1 MVSFISRLPYRPPPR
16 IRGTFGVA
24 LSGLA
29 LAACCVLAG
38 CASRRPATGA
48 RSETSE
54 RLSEQARHAR
64 EQGDLQTA
72 ETLLTAAVERNPGDA
87 EMRLELAELLL
98 EHGNSGA
105 AAKNLRQLI
114 HQHPDDPRPYVGL
127 AEALFAQ
134 QNLNESEDLVERALE
149 LDPRHTRGLVLRG
162 KIARARRHD
171 DAALRDY
178 YQVLAF
184 EPEDV
189 EARMLIAELHVER
202 GDQRLAAP
210 LLRSI
215 IEAAETPDSQRC
227 RAQWLLGQCYARD
240 ERWPDAARALGAG
253 IAGRRSS
260 ARDWYELAEARRH
273 AGDTPGAQLAVGEAL
288 RLAPTDPRLLA
299 LEAALYDQPRSAG
312 FRAAPVDAGVRE

>member
-1 MVSFISRLPYRPPPR
+1 VVSFIFRLLSLPLPR
-16 IRGTFGVA
+16 ARIFGGG
-24 LSGLA
+24 GLWC
-29 LAACCVLAG
+29 LAMAASCLVAG
-38 CASRRPATGA
+38 CASRRPATTA

-54 RLSEQARHAR
+54 RLSEQARQAR
-64 EQGDLQTA
+64 DQGDLQAA
-72 ETLLTAAVERNPGDA
+72 ETLLTAAVERNPADG

-114 HQHPDDPRPYVGL
+114 RQSPDDPRPYVGL

-134 QNLNESEDLVERALE
+134 QNLNEAEDLVERALE
-149 LDPRHTRGLVLRG
+149 LDPRHARGLLLRG
-162 KIARARRHD
+162 KIARARRQD
-171 DAALRDY
+171 DAALRNY

-184 EPEDV
+184 DPEDV
-189 EARMLIAELHVER
+189 EARMLIAELHFER

-215 IEAAETPDSQRC
+215 IETAETTDSQRS

-240 ERWPDAARALGAG
+240 ERWADAARAMGAG

-260 ARDWYELAEARRH
+260 ARVWYELADARCR
-273 AGDTPGAQLAVGEAL
+273 AGDAAGAQLAVAEAL

-299 LEAALYDQPRSAG
+299 LQAALYDQSRSAG
-312 FRAAPVDAGVRE
+312 FRSAPVDSALSQ